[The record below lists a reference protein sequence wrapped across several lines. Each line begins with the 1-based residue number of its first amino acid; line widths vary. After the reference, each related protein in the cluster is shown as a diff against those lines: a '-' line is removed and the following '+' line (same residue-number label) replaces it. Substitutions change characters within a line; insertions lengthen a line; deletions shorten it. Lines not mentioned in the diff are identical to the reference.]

1 VSFFHQPSLESK
13 LRSLFD
19 AQPCCPSTDDTAI
32 SAAAAACLS
41 SGPCAR
47 LLRGVEVSGV
57 SVCADGTVSLS
68 AECVSVRAD
77 GTVSL
82 SAECTARPSTRTAL
96 SCRFP
101 PPFT

>member
-1 VSFFHQPSLESK
+1 MPAAVDACTRCPRVSFFHQPSLESK

-57 SVCADGTVSLS
+57 SV
-68 AECVSVRAD
+68 RAD